1 MIEITS
7 RDNQKLK
14 FVRKIRD
21 GKVVNLIFIEG
32 LRLAEET
39 LKSNI
44 NITEAFISKE
54 FAEDQKNSQIIK
66 KLSDQTEIYV
76 VSEKIF
82 KSISD
87 TKNPQGIILICE
99 KPEFEKDNFLQI
111 ENSEN
116 EIPVTILLH
125 NINNPSNLGAIFRTA
140 EAVGVKRIFISKNS
154 ANAFS
159 PKALRASMGSVLR
172 VAVWE
177 NIDFEEVLSKAKE
190 NKLTTICAD
199 INSDKNYTEV
209 DWKKPRLLIFGS
221 EAHGLTQTERK
232 KIEESLF
239 IPMEKT
245 VESLN
250 LAVACGVILF
260 EAKRQNSN

>member
-1 MIEITS
+1 MMEITS

-14 FVRKIRD
+14 VVRKIRD
-21 GKVVNLIFIEG
+21 CKVENLIFIEG

-39 LKSNI
+39 LKSNL
-44 NITEAFISKE
+44 NPAEVFISKE
-54 FAEDQKNSQIIK
+54 FAADQKNSQIIK
-66 KLSDQTEIYV
+66 KLSDQIEIYT

-99 KPEFEKDNFLQI
+99 KPEFEKDIFFQI
-111 ENSEN
+111 EKSEN
-116 EIPVTILLH
+116 KLPIYILLH

-140 EAVGVKRIFISKNS
+140 EAVGVRGIITSKNS

-172 VAVWE
+172 VSVWE
-177 NIDFEEVLSKAKE
+177 NVEFQEALEWAKE
-190 NKLTTICAD
+190 NTLITICAD
-199 INSDKNYTEV
+199 INSDKNYTEI
-209 DWKKPRLLIFGS
+209 DWKKPGLLIFGS
-221 EAHGLTQTERK
+221 EAHGLNQTERR
-232 KIEESLF
+232 KIEENIF

-250 LAVACGVILF
+250 LAVACGIILF
-260 EAKRQNSN
+260 EAKRQNSD

>member
-21 GKVVNLIFIEG
+21 CKVVNLIFIEG

-44 NITEAFISKE
+44 NPAEVFISKE
-54 FAEDQKNSQIIK
+54 FTENQKNSQIIK
-66 KLSDQTEIYV
+66 KLSEHTEIYT
-76 VSEKIF
+76 VSEKTF

-99 KPEFEKDNFLQI
+99 KPEFEKESFFQI
-111 ENSEN
+111 NPKN
-116 EIPVTILLH
+116 DFPIFILLH
-125 NINNPSNLGAIFRTA
+125 KINNPNNLGAIFRTA
-140 EAVGVKRIFISKNS
+140 EAAGIKGIIISKNS
-154 ANAFS
+154 VNAFS
-159 PKALRASMGSVLR
+159 PKALRASMGSALR
-172 VAVWE
+172 VSVWE
-177 NIDFEEVLSKAKE
+177 NVEFQEVLEWAKE
-190 NKLTTICAD
+190 NNLTTICAD

-221 EAHGLTQTERK
+221 EAHGLSQTERK
-232 KIEESLF
+232 KIEESIF